1 MPATPRLDWS
11 ACFLRRYNLK
21 AADILWSRRLVDGDV
36 AVHEGKVI
44 TFCIFIYA
52 LISFGL
58 VLRWRRDSP
67 LCMCLRACVIS
78 VSLHCY
84 TFPFVFHSSRKYCD
98 HSWSRRRWWIM
109 IGVKRA
115 EEHGEGIL
123 SLRNPSGHQGGR
135 WGPWWLRWKRRF
147 SCFCTGV
154 SSSVPL
160 WPSVTWW
167 YICMIEYTV
176 YLHILYSR
184 WLNFHDLVHH
194 VLVSLPY
201 LWNIPKRWKSFFSS
215 YLKFKGRK
223 KHTRKVYYQTKV
235 LGCTGV
241 ASRKSLGKV
250 ELRRWRK

>member
-1 MPATPRLDWS
+1 MTAVTLPC
-11 ACFLRRYNLK
+11 AC
-21 AADILWSRRLVDGDV
+21 VCV
-36 AVHEGKVI
+36 CV
-44 TFCIFIYA
+44 
-52 LISFGL
+52 
-58 VLRWRRDSP
+58 
-67 LCMCLRACVIS
+67 CVIS

-84 TFPFVFHSSRKYCD
+84 AFPFVFPSSRKYCD

-123 SLRNPSGHQGGR
+123 TLRNPSGHQGGR

-167 YICMIEYTV
+167 CICVIARWPNTLFICIFFTAGGLIFMIWFTMF
-176 YLHILYSR
+176 S
-184 WLNFHDLVHH
+184 LVCFIFETFLSAGNPFPPHT
-194 VLVSLPY
+194 
-201 LWNIPKRWKSFFSS
+201 WSS
-215 YLKFKGRK
+215 NAEK
-223 KHTRKVYYQTKV
+223 KHTRKVYYQTEL
-235 LGCTGV
+235 LGCAGV

-250 ELRRWRK
+250 ELSRRRK